1 MRVLAVVTM
10 VLATL
15 AASSAAAEEPVVS
28 VDCLCMEKEHGWVIA
43 RTDSTMEA
51 LGLGSALSGSTVVR
65 FAAATDGCSRYA
77 SQCSDER
84 YAPMTGEVRSL
95 YQSYGTSEA
104 ADDFKLTIQADVA
117 RE

>member
-1 MRVLAVVTM
+1 MRALAAVSTVLAV
-10 VLATL
+10 LSAG
-15 AASSAAAEEPVVS
+15 AAMADEPLVQ
-28 VDCLCMEKEHGWVIA
+28 VDCLCIEKEHGWVIA

-65 FAAATDGCSRYA
+65 FTAATDGCARHASR
-77 SQCSDER
+77 CSDER